1 MIITYSSPHITREKR
16 TVQIDM
22 VDSLTLRNSS
32 CCVWNTNT
40 KQTFSWLLYVGFT
53 CVKVYQF
60 QPLHYIKL
68 LSLYTHFNCVL
79 WCCRSQAAP
88 GWKESSKWEKPPKKG
103 RLYFHSFFSPDL
115 YTKHI
120 EKFWKHI
127 DSFGA
132 LLTEIEIAVIY
143 RGCRTGSI
151 FMGMDTIWNKSRK
164 WIATWQV
171 FSSQLVLS

>member
-1 MIITYSSPHITREKR
+1 MIITYSSPHITRENR
-16 TVQIDM
+16 TVQIHI

-32 CCVWNTNT
+32 CCVWNTNNKT
-40 KQTFSWLLYVGFT
+40 KLLLFTVCWIYVCKGLSVSAT
-53 CVKVYQF
+53 A
-60 QPLHYIKL
+60 LHLL

-88 GWKESSKWEKPPKKG
+88 GWKASSKWEKPLKKG

-115 YTKHI
+115 YTKHM

-132 LLTEIEIAVIY
+132 LLTKIEIAVIY

-164 WIATWQV
+164 WIATW
-171 FSSQLVLS
+171 